1 MRKSADLQPEGQG
14 FRRSL
19 NLFDATAIVI
29 GSMIG
34 SGIFIVSA
42 DMARTLGSP
51 GWLLVAWL
59 VAGLMTLM
67 AAVSFGE
74 LASMMPKAGG
84 IYVYLREA
92 FTPLG
97 GFLYGWTLF
106 LVIQCGSIAAIAMA
120 FGKFLGVMVPW
131 VSEENI
137 WLDLGF
143 ASFHTVHLI
152 AIASI
157 AFLTWMNTRGIG
169 TGKALQNSFT
179 YTKLLVLAAFI
190 ATGLAMAAK
199 GGAIRINQ
207 DIFWEALPQGMDV
220 TSPLS
225 GFALLAALAT
235 SMVGA
240 LFTYDAWY
248 NLTFTSGEVIN
259 PRRNVPLGMALGTLV
274 VTVVYLLTNIVYLYA
289 LPLRGDPEGLEVLEK
304 GMQFAT
310 DDRVG
315 TAAMSGIF
323 GEYSALIMAAFI
335 VFSTFGCNNG
345 LILTGARVYYAMALD
360 GLFFRKAGTLNTRGV
375 PATGLVIQG
384 IWAGV
389 LCLSGTY
396 TDLLDY
402 VIFAVLLFFVLT
414 ILSIFVLRR
423 RKPEADRPYKAPG
436 YPLLPALYIALAG
449 FILVILLIYKPLYT
463 WPGLVI
469 VLMGVPVYYIW
480 RIRKAR

>member
-1 MRKSADLQPEGQG
+1 MKWSADPPDEGTG

-51 GWLLVAWL
+51 GWLLAAWL
-59 VAGLMTLM
+59 IAGLMTLM

-92 FTPLG
+92 YSPLG

-120 FGKFLGVMVPW
+120 FGKFTGVMLPW

-143 ASFHTVHLI
+143 TRFHTVHI
-152 AIASI
+152 VAIASI
-157 AFLTWMNTRGIG
+157 AFLTWMNTRGIR

-190 ATGLAMAAK
+190 VAGLAYAAES
-199 GGAIRINQ
+199 GAIRVNM
-207 DIFWEALPQGMDV
+207 DIFWEALPQAG
-220 TSPLS
+220 SGGASLS

-274 VTVVYLLTNIVYLYA
+274 VTIVYLLTNIVYLYA
-289 LPLRGDPEGLEVLEK
+289 LPLRGDPQGSGIIEK
-304 GMQFAT
+304 GIQFAT

-360 GLFFRKAGTLNTRGV
+360 GLFFRKAGTLNSRGV
-375 PATGLVIQG
+375 PAIGLIIQG
-384 IWAGV
+384 VWASA

-414 ILSIFVLRR
+414 ILGIFVLRKK
-423 RKPEADRPYKAPG
+423 KPEVERPYKAPG
-436 YPLLPALYIALAG
+436 YPLLPALYIILAG
-449 FILVILLIYKPLYT
+449 FILIMLLIYKPLYT
-463 WPGLVI
+463 WPGLAI
-469 VLMGVPVYYIW
+469 VLMGVPVYYLW
-480 RIRKAR
+480 NRRKR

>member
-1 MRKSADLQPEGQG
+1 MKWSADAPDEGTG

-51 GWLLVAWL
+51 GWLLAAWL
-59 VAGLMTLM
+59 IAGLMTLM

-92 FTPLG
+92 YSPLG

-120 FGKFLGVMVPW
+120 FGKFTGVMLPW

-143 ASFHTVHLI
+143 TRFHTVHI
-152 AIASI
+152 VAIASI
-157 AFLTWMNTRGIG
+157 AFLTWMNTRGIR

-190 ATGLAMAAK
+190 VAGLAYASES
-199 GGAIRINQ
+199 GAISINM
-207 DIFWEALPQGMDV
+207 DIFWEALPQSG
-220 TSPLS
+220 SGGASLS

-259 PRRNVPLGMALGTLV
+259 PKRNVPLGMALGTLI
-274 VTVVYLLTNIVYLYA
+274 VTIVYLLTNIVYLYA
-289 LPLRGDPEGLEVLEK
+289 LPLRGDPQGSGIIEK
-304 GMQFAT
+304 GIQFAT

-360 GLFFRKAGTLNTRGV
+360 GLFFRKAGTLNSRGV
-375 PATGLVIQG
+375 PAIGLIIQG
-384 IWAGV
+384 VWASA

-414 ILSIFVLRR
+414 ILGIFVLRKK
-423 RKPEADRPYKAPG
+423 KPEVERPYKAPG
-436 YPLLPALYIALAG
+436 YPLLPALYIILAG
-449 FILVILLIYKPLYT
+449 FILIILLIYKPLYT
-463 WPGLVI
+463 WPGLAI
-469 VLMGVPVYYIW
+469 VLMGVPVYYLW
-480 RIRKAR
+480 NRRKR

>member
-1 MRKSADLQPEGQG
+1 MKWSADPPDEGTG

-51 GWLLVAWL
+51 GWLLAAWL
-59 VAGLMTLM
+59 IAGLMTLM

-92 FTPLG
+92 YSPLG

-120 FGKFLGVMVPW
+120 FGKFTGVMLPW

-143 ASFHTVHLI
+143 TRFHTVHI
-152 AIASI
+152 VAIASI
-157 AFLTWMNTRGIG
+157 AFLTWMNTRGIR

-190 ATGLAMAAK
+190 VAGLAYAAES
-199 GGAIRINQ
+199 GAIRVNM
-207 DIFWEALPQGMDV
+207 DIFWEALPQAG
-220 TSPLS
+220 SGGASLS

-259 PRRNVPLGMALGTLV
+259 PRRNVPLGMALGTLI
-274 VTVVYLLTNIVYLYA
+274 VTIVYLLTNIVYLYA
-289 LPLRGDPEGLEVLEK
+289 LPLRGDPQGSGIIEK
-304 GMQFAT
+304 GIQFAT

-360 GLFFRKAGTLNTRGV
+360 GLFFRKAGTLNSRGV
-375 PATGLVIQG
+375 PAIGLIIQG
-384 IWAGV
+384 VWASA

-414 ILSIFVLRR
+414 ILGIFVLRKK
-423 RKPEADRPYKAPG
+423 KPEVERPYKAPG
-436 YPLLPALYIALAG
+436 YPLLPALYIILAG
-449 FILVILLIYKPLYT
+449 FILIILLIYKPLYT
-463 WPGLVI
+463 WPGLAI
-469 VLMGVPVYYIW
+469 VLMGVPVYYRW
-480 RIRKAR
+480 SRRKR